1 LARSSSN
8 QLDRLALVGIALGLA
23 LYVMPS
29 WNDGR
34 LKWAFWLTLLAT
46 LLHTFTSR
54 RAAAGET
61 EGGSS

>member
-1 LARSSSN
+1 MARSSSSR
-8 QLDRLALVGIALGLA
+8 LDRLALAGIALGLV

-54 RAAAGET
+54 KVRAGET
-61 EGGSS
+61 EGGAP